1 MAKDIDEIIYTHI
14 PNQHP
19 DSLRFLHDCE
29 ELLGR
34 KITIIQSD
42 KYKDVDDVIMRT
54 HMINSAFGA
63 PCTRI
68 LKREVR
74 RKWER
79 EHPDHHTY
87 VWGYDCNETKRAD
100 HVIENMSDYDH
111 EFPLID
117 HGLTKTTLAI
127 QIIIA

>member
-1 MAKDIDEIIYTHI
+1 
-14 PNQHP
+14 
-19 DSLRFLHDCE
+19 
-29 ELLGR
+29 
-34 KITIIQSD
+34 
-42 KYKDVDDVIMRT
+42 MRT
-54 HMINSAFGA
+54 HMINGVFGA

-79 EHPDHHTY
+79 EHPDHHAY

-117 HGLTKTTLAI
+117 YGLTKQDAHG
-127 QIIIA
+127 IAAKLGLKRPAMYDLGYPNNNCIGCVKGGDGLLE